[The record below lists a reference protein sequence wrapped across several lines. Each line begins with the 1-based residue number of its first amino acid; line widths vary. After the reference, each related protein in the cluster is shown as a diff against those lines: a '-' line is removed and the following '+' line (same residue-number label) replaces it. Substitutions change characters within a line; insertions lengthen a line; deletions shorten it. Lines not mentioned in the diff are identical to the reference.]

1 MLTRIL
7 KWGNSLAIRI
17 PKVMA
22 DELKLGDGASVQM
35 SMKEQA
41 LVIEPVPESTW
52 SLEALLAGVTDENR
66 HGEWDSGEP
75 MGRETW

>member
-1 MLTRIL
+1 
-7 KWGNSLAIRI
+7 
-17 PKVMA
+17 MA
-22 DELKLGDGASVQM
+22 DELKLGDGTSVQM

-52 SLEALLAGVTDENR
+52 SLEGLLAGITDENR